1 MMDKL
6 HCPECGIEIDEHPAG
21 RCLDAWVA
29 ITIMNWKYAPKTD
42 PKIKLWL
49 YWRRP
54 DGMLKYEPPEY
65 STDIAAAWEVV
76 EKMQKPNW
84 AWHIESFYA
93 DGELR
98 WWVLFWGDD
107 EEGNI
112 FDDGKG
118 DAKTISL
125 AICRA
130 AIKDKAG

>member
-76 EKMQKPNW
+76 EKITEPPKDIETSRRMSNTIFSRWFDTANLW
-84 AWHIESFYA
+84 ACSASEA
-93 DGELR
+93 
-98 WWVLFWGDD
+98 
-107 EEGNI
+107 
-112 FDDGKG
+112 
-118 DAKTISL
+118 SL
-125 AICRA
+125 EICRA
-130 AIKDKAG
+130 VIKAVLR